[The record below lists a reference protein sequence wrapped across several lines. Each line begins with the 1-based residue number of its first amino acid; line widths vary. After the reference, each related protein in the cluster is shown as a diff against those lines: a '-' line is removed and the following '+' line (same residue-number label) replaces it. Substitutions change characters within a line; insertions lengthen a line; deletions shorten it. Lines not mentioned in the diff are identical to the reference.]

1 MAANYYKL
9 KGKVWGEKKDK
20 QNTHSYTRVMA
31 VWLMEIKKKK
41 KIYKTICKR
50 NWFVFKMQNM
60 TCRKCW
66 IVQRVLPAD
75 LIMGHK
81 MNVPLPMN
89 PVTCTSVER
98 GGQLLMNKAAAAARL
113 VFSPMHTNLHLY

>member
-9 KGKVWGEKKDK
+9 KGKVWGGKKGQTKYPLLHTSNGGVTDGD
-20 QNTHSYTRVMA
+20 
-31 VWLMEIKKKK
+31 KKKK

>member
-41 KIYKTICKR
+41 K
-50 NWFVFKMQNM
+50 NLQNNLQ
-60 TCRKCW
+60 T
-66 IVQRVLPAD
+66 
-75 LIMGHK
+75 
-81 MNVPLPMN
+81 
-89 PVTCTSVER
+89 
-98 GGQLLMNKAAAAARL
+98 QL
-113 VFSPMHTNLHLY
+113 VCI

>member
-9 KGKVWGEKKDK
+9 KGKVWGGKKGQTKYPLLHTSNGGVTDGD
-20 QNTHSYTRVMA
+20 
-31 VWLMEIKKKK
+31 KKK

>member
-9 KGKVWGEKKDK
+9 KGKVWGGKKGQTKYPLLHTSNGGVTDGDK
-20 QNTHSYTRVMA
+20 N
-31 VWLMEIKKKK
+31 KKKF
-41 KIYKTICKR
+41 YKTICTR